1 MVGLSVKL
9 WQEGGEED
17 FCLLLPGLSSVTLL
31 LNALLEALA
40 VELEPK
46 DFAQLSSQIPSSLLS
61 PSNLAQ
67 PQPWSAAATWNKTQ
81 QNLKLHTTT
90 KTKDLPHPESET
102 TKPNHITDIE
112 KEESNLSKDDGLCA
126 EEVPDLDF
134 ISDLME
140 TESSEAVLNNADE
153 EKDLEEEWGT
163 DSSNSRLE
171 SETTRKPR
179 TEFECNVCGT
189 IFPLLKELRTHQ
201 EENHKELYCSKCGTA
216 SSSLE
221 LVRMKTNKL
230 RRFENIIFQV
240 SLHNCSKPHCCQ
252 VCHRLFSSGHE
263 LKSHSYIHR

>member
-90 KTKDLPHPESET
+90 KTKELPHSESET
-102 TKPNHITDIE
+102 TKPNHITGIE
-112 KEESNLSKDDGLCA
+112 KEESNLSKDDGLGA

-140 TESSEAVLNNADE
+140 TDSPEAVLNNADE

-171 SETTRKPR
+171 SESARKPR
-179 TEFECNVCGT
+179 TEFECNVCGS

-201 EENHKELYCSKCGTA
+201 EQNHKELYCSKCGTA

-221 LVRMKTNKL
+221 LVRIKTNKL
-230 RRFENIIFQV
+230 RRFENIIF
-240 SLHNCSKPHCCQ
+240 
-252 VCHRLFSSGHE
+252 R
-263 LKSHSYIHR
+263 

>member
-1 MVGLSVKL
+1 MFGLSLKL

-17 FCLLLPGLSSVTLL
+17 FCLLLPSLSSVTFL
-31 LNALLEALA
+31 LNAMLEALA

-46 DFAQLSSQIPSSLLS
+46 DFALLSSQVPSSLLS
-61 PSNLAQ
+61 TSSLAE
-67 PQPWSAAATWNKTQ
+67 PKPWSAAATWNKTQ
-81 QNLKLHTTT
+81 QNLKLHTT
-90 KTKDLPHPESET
+90 KTKDLPHAENEA
-102 TKPNHITDIE
+102 TKPNHAKDIE
-112 KEESNLSKDDGLCA
+112 KEERNLSKDDGLSA

-140 TESSEAVLNNADE
+140 TDSSETVLNNAE

-179 TEFECNVCGT
+179 TEFECNVCAT

-221 LVRMKTNKL
+221 LVRIKTIKL
-230 RRFENIIFQV
+230 RRFENIIF
-240 SLHNCSKPHCCQ
+240 
-252 VCHRLFSSGHE
+252 R
-263 LKSHSYIHR
+263 